1 MPGQSY
7 GTPTVNTPQGYFGIS
22 SQYPTQPTSNQLSN
36 IGVGPAEPV
45 GIQPLASSPAKT
57 FTAAGQPL
65 SMPPQPQAMQQMGI
79 RPLPQQRMPSQPG
92 SYPVQGQFH
101 QAGGPAQIP
110 RPGYPQPGIV
120 PPGRYQQPG
129 AYQGVSSGYA
139 GPTGYVQQKP
149 PGLDPD
155 MVPNTTAVWREDLE
169 KYSGKPFETD
179 SKGVVPPLAA
189 TDFSAVD
196 KGICN
201 PKFIRSTLYGIP
213 NSPDLVKQ
221 TLIPLGLIISPL
233 AQLKEDETSPAVVD
247 FSVTGPPRCVR
258 CKAYM
263 SPFMKFVDGGRRFTC
278 PLCKGIS
285 DVPQDY
291 MAYLDNRGERTDKYQ
306 RPELFL
312 GSYEFLVSKEYC
324 RESTL
329 PNHPAFIFVID
340 VSYNNMKNGLVTFLC
355 SYMNQIL
362 ENIPRENDDTLV
374 DIGFITFSDEVHF
387 WDFSHAR
394 PRMIALSDLLENF
407 IPQANFFLVNP
418 IQAKNKIDQLMKLIP
433 QLYTEDQGT
442 QAMLGPAIEAGM
454 KALTASNKNGKLL
467 VFQSTLPEFGKPGGL
482 KVRDDRK
489 LLGTD
494 KEKNILAPQIT
505 YYNDLAQKC
514 AELGVGVDLYL
525 ANPSF
530 IDVAT
535 LAQISRLSGGTV
547 YKYTYFL
554 AEKDGQRLLE
564 DCVRSVRFTSAFD
577 VVMRLRTSTGLNPC
591 NFYGSYF
598 MSNSSDVEMGAMD
611 SNKAITVE
619 IKYEDKIQDEEAYF
633 QLAFLYTSLDGKRRV
648 RIHNLALPTVNQ
660 FSDVYK
666 LVDSDALINL
676 MLKQAVSTILDS
688 SPKGIRENMIKRVAQ
703 ILANYRK
710 NTNTQT
716 NTVQLILPE
725 QLKLLPLFSMCL
737 IKNDALSGALDIV
750 IDDRALAMH
759 IAQTMDAR
767 TSLFFLYPRL
777 LPIHQMQDPN
787 KNEGSSFPAPIRCS
801 YDRMKQDAVYI
812 LENGVYMFIWIGS
825 AVSNEWLRDVLGVNS
840 FNEIGL
846 RFEQLDHLPELDNPM
861 SEWVRSV
868 VDQILDERPRSMKMT
883 FAKPHDKMEI
893 IMKRFL
899 VEDFQD
905 MNNTGMSYTGFLPHL
920 HKEIKQLSN

>member
-1 MPGQSY
+1 
-7 GTPTVNTPQGYFGIS
+7 
-22 SQYPTQPTSNQLSN
+22 
-36 IGVGPAEPV
+36 
-45 GIQPLASSPAKT
+45 
-57 FTAAGQPL
+57 
-65 SMPPQPQAMQQMGI
+65 
-79 RPLPQQRMPSQPG
+79 
-92 SYPVQGQFH
+92 
-101 QAGGPAQIP
+101 
-110 RPGYPQPGIV
+110 
-120 PPGRYQQPG
+120 
-129 AYQGVSSGYA
+129 
-139 GPTGYVQQKP
+139 
-149 PGLDPD
+149 
-155 MVPNTTAVWREDLE
+155 
-169 KYSGKPFETD
+169 
-179 SKGVVPPLAA
+179 
-189 TDFSAVD
+189 
-196 KGICN
+196 
-201 PKFIRSTLYGIP
+201 
-213 NSPDLVKQ
+213 
-221 TLIPLGLIISPL
+221 
-233 AQLKEDETSPAVVD
+233 
-247 FSVTGPPRCVR
+247 
-258 CKAYM
+258 
-263 SPFMKFVDGGRRFTC
+263 
-278 PLCKGIS
+278 
-285 DVPQDY
+285 
-291 MAYLDNRGERTDKYQ
+291 
-306 RPELFL
+306 
-312 GSYEFLVSKEYC
+312 
-324 RESTL
+324 
-329 PNHPAFIFVID
+329 
-340 VSYNNMKNGLVTFLC
+340 
-355 SYMNQIL
+355 
-362 ENIPRENDDTLV
+362 
-374 DIGFITFSDEVHF
+374 
-387 WDFSHAR
+387 
-394 PRMIALSDLLENF
+394 
-407 IPQANFFLVNP
+407 
-418 IQAKNKIDQLMKLIP
+418 
-433 QLYTEDQGT
+433 
-442 QAMLGPAIEAGM
+442 
-454 KALTASNKNGKLL
+454 
-467 VFQSTLPEFGKPGGL
+467 
-482 KVRDDRK
+482 
-489 LLGTD
+489 
-494 KEKNILAPQIT
+494 
-505 YYNDLAQKC
+505 
-514 AELGVGVDLYL
+514 
-525 ANPSF
+525 
-530 IDVAT
+530 
-535 LAQISRLSGGTV
+535 
-547 YKYTYFL
+547 
-554 AEKDGQRLLE
+554 
-564 DCVRSVRFTSAFD
+564 
-577 VVMRLRTSTGLNPC
+577 
-591 NFYGSYF
+591 

-787 KNEGSSFPAPIRCS
+787 ENEGSSFPAPIRCS

-846 RFEQLDHLPELDNPM
+846 RFEQLDHLPELDNAM